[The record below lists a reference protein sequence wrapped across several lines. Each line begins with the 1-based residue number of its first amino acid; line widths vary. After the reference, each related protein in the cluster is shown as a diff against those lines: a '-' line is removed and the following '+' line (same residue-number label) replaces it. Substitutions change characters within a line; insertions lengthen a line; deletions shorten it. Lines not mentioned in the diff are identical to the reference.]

1 MPECLECV
9 DKPPP
14 EGKTVICVASRAIS
28 HNAGH
33 AFDLAKM
40 IQEAYPSEYET
51 RYYVFKSEPQYKE
64 EFCPKAVKFAGHQSD
79 HKTSPFCWLETT
91 SGKVPKA
98 GRDRIC
104 EWAAETFVGDDAT
117 KKKIVAFANT
127 MPKKPPSSFVAF
139 HCPKPGITGTLP

>member
-1 MPECLECV
+1 M
-9 DKPPP
+9 
-14 EGKTVICVASRAIS
+14 RAP
-28 HNAGH
+28 ALAWRLPRPRRGH
-33 AFDLAKM
+33 PRGAA
-40 IQEAYPSEYET
+40 
-51 RYYVFKSEPQYKE
+51 
-64 EFCPKAVKFAGHQSD
+64 QSD

-127 MPKKPPSSFVAF
+127 MPKKPPSNFVAF